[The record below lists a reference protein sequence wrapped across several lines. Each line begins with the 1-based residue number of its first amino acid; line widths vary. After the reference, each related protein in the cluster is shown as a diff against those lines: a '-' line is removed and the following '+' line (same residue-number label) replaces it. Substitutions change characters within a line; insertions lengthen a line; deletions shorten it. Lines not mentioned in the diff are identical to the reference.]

1 VISSSAL
8 PDTVR
13 TAPLAI
19 VCGAVAASVEGV
31 ERAVR
36 GNLGW
41 DVLAIGSAAAAAE
54 HAGRIAAA
62 RCFVLVDGVDGAVER
77 LVAERAPR
85 SPLVVIGGN
94 ARAELSPSCWLP
106 SMPAPALLA
115 TLLAQLVGAPPSTRN
130 WRRKGDMI
138 IGESPAVRELLTTL
152 DRIAPAEASVLI
164 TGESGT
170 GKELVARALHYS
182 GPRADAP
189 FVAINCAAI
198 PESLFE
204 SELFGHTRGAFTG
217 AVAARP
223 GVFESAHGGTVFL
236 DELGEMPL
244 SMQPKLLRVIETGEV
259 TRLGSTEARKINF
272 RLVAATNRKL
282 SDEVAAG
289 RFREDLLYRVRVFNL
304 NIPPLRDRPEDL
316 PPLVSHH
323 LAFLAARDRRP
334 TPVISP
340 RALEKLLRHR
350 WPGNVRELLNVLERA
365 MILAPTGGPIDDL
378 HILLPDDATPM
389 LQSYRDARDRFEAQ
403 YYAQLLRTAAGNV
416 SLVAKLAKRTRTQV
430 YEALR
435 RLAIDPSQFR
445 VFGEIE
451 RS

>member
-1 VISSSAL
+1 MISSSAL

-13 TAPLAI
+13 TAPLTI
-19 VCGAVAASVEGV
+19 VYDTVTASVKKV
-31 ERAVR
+31 ERTVR

-138 IGESPAVRELLTTL
+138 IGESPAIRELLATL

-182 GPRADAP
+182 GPRADSP
-189 FVAINCAAI
+189 FVAVNCAAI

-204 SELFGHTRGAFTG
+204 SELFGHMRGAFTG
-217 AVAARP
+217 AVRS
-223 GVFESAHGGTVFL
+223 E
-236 DELGEMPL
+236 ER
-244 SMQPKLLRVIETGEV
+244 RVGKEC
-259 TRLGSTEARKINF
+259 RSRW
-272 RLVAATNRKL
+272 
-282 SDEVAAG
+282 
-289 RFREDLLYRVRVFNL
+289 
-304 NIPPLRDRPEDL
+304 
-316 PPLVSHH
+316 
-323 LAFLAARDRRP
+323 
-334 TPVISP
+334 SP
-340 RALEKLLRHR
+340 YH
-350 WPGNVRELLNVLERA
+350 
-365 MILAPTGGPIDDL
+365 
-378 HILLPDDATPM
+378 
-389 LQSYRDARDRFEAQ
+389 
-403 YYAQLLRTAAGNV
+403 
-416 SLVAKLAKRTRTQV
+416 
-430 YEALR
+430 
-435 RLAIDPSQFR
+435 
-445 VFGEIE
+445 
-451 RS
+451 